1 MAEASQAPR
10 PGPAT
15 PASGWRSIQ
24 WWPAAIGLAFAAFV
38 SLDLLNGSEH
48 GTDLA
53 AIVVA
58 SGLVYLAAAAL
69 EIPWVSW
76 PVFLLSVAVI
86 TVARFGLIPFDA
98 TWAMLIVAALFA
110 VYGVIRAL
118 RRPNR
123 ELPLQAIGM
132 VVFGGLATVA
142 LFINPFV
149 GALLVAAGLVAHA
162 GWDIYHHVKNK
173 VVVRSMAEF
182 CFALDTTLAI
192 VSRWRVRPAG
202 LAWII
207 EDVSTCIN
215 QVGTMWPL

>member
-1 MAEASQAPR
+1 MTEASEPSKSAPES
-10 PGPAT
+10 PT
-15 PASGWRSIQ
+15 SCWWSIQ

-38 SLDLLNGSEH
+38 SIDLLNGSEH

-69 EIPWVSW
+69 ELPWVSW
-76 PVFLLSVAVI
+76 PAFLLSVVVI
-86 TVARFGLIPFDA
+86 TVGRFGLIPFDA

-110 VYGVIRAL
+110 VYGVIRTL

-123 ELPLQAIGM
+123 ELPLQAIAM

-142 LFINPFV
+142 LFISPFV

-162 GWDIYHHVKNK
+162 GWDVYHHVKNK
-173 VVVRSMAEF
+173 IVLRSMAEF
-182 CFALDTTLAI
+182 CFVLDTALAI
-192 VSRWRVRPAG
+192 VIV
-202 LAWII
+202 LA
-207 EDVSTCIN
+207 TLR
-215 QVGTMWPL
+215 G

>member
-1 MAEASQAPR
+1 MTEASEPSKSAPES
-10 PGPAT
+10 PT
-15 PASGWRSIQ
+15 SCWRSIQ

-38 SLDLLNGSEH
+38 SIDLLNGSEH

-69 EIPWVSW
+69 ELPWVSW
-76 PVFLLSVAVI
+76 PAFLLSVVVI

-110 VYGVIRAL
+110 VYGVIRTL

-123 ELPLQAIGM
+123 ELPLQAIAM

-142 LFINPFV
+142 LFISPFV

-162 GWDIYHHVKNK
+162 GWDVYHHVKNK
-173 VVVRSMAEF
+173 IVVRSMAEF
-182 CFALDTTLAI
+182 CFVLDTALAI
-192 VSRWRVRPAG
+192 VIV
-202 LAWII
+202 LA
-207 EDVSTCIN
+207 TLR
-215 QVGTMWPL
+215 G

>member
-1 MAEASQAPR
+1 MTEASEPSKSAPES
-10 PGPAT
+10 PT
-15 PASGWRSIQ
+15 SCWRSIQ

-38 SLDLLNGSEH
+38 SIDLLNGSEH

-69 EIPWVSW
+69 ELPWVSW
-76 PVFLLSVAVI
+76 PAFLLSVVVI
-86 TVARFGLIPFDA
+86 TVGRFGLIPFDA

-110 VYGVIRAL
+110 VYGVIRTL

-123 ELPLQAIGM
+123 ELPLQAIAM

-142 LFINPFV
+142 LFISPFV

-162 GWDIYHHVKNK
+162 GWDVYHHVKNK
-173 VVVRSMAEF
+173 IVLRSMAEF
-182 CFALDTTLAI
+182 CFVLDTALAI
-192 VSRWRVRPAG
+192 VIV
-202 LAWII
+202 LA
-207 EDVSTCIN
+207 TLR
-215 QVGTMWPL
+215 G

>member
-1 MAEASQAPR
+1 MTEASEPSKSAPES
-10 PGPAT
+10 PT
-15 PASGWRSIQ
+15 SCWRSIQ

-38 SLDLLNGSEH
+38 SIDLLNGSEH

-69 EIPWVSW
+69 ELPWVSW
-76 PVFLLSVAVI
+76 PAFLLSVVVI
-86 TVARFGLIPFDA
+86 TVGRFGLIPFDA

-110 VYGVIRAL
+110 VYGVIRTL

-123 ELPLQAIGM
+123 ELPLQAIAM

-142 LFINPFV
+142 LFISPFV

-162 GWDIYHHVKNK
+162 GWDVYHHVKNK
-173 VVVRSMAEF
+173 IVVRSMAEF
-182 CFALDTTLAI
+182 CFVLDTALAI
-192 VSRWRVRPAG
+192 VIV
-202 LAWII
+202 LA
-207 EDVSTCIN
+207 TLR
-215 QVGTMWPL
+215 G

>member
-1 MAEASQAPR
+1 MTEASE
-10 PGPAT
+10 PAKSMPEFPT
-15 PASGWRSIQ
+15 SGLRSIQ

-38 SLDLLNGSEH
+38 SIDLLNGSEH

-69 EIPWVSW
+69 ELPWVSW
-76 PVFLLSVAVI
+76 PVFLLSVVVI

-98 TWAMLIVAALFA
+98 TWAMLILAALFA
-110 VYGVIRAL
+110 VYGVILAM

-123 ELPLQAIGM
+123 ELPLQAIAM

-142 LFINPFV
+142 LFISPFV

-162 GWDIYHHVKNK
+162 GWDVYHHVKNK

-182 CFALDTTLAI
+182 CFVLDTALAI
-192 VSRWRVRPAG
+192 VIV
-202 LAWII
+202 LA
-207 EDVSTCIN
+207 TLR
-215 QVGTMWPL
+215 G

>member
-1 MAEASQAPR
+1 MTEASEPSKSAPES
-10 PGPAT
+10 PT
-15 PASGWRSIQ
+15 SCWRSIQ
-24 WWPAAIGLAFAAFV
+24 WWPAAIGLAFAASV
-38 SLDLLNGSEH
+38 SIDLLNGSEH

-69 EIPWVSW
+69 ELPWVSW
-76 PVFLLSVAVI
+76 PAFLLSVVVI

-110 VYGVIRAL
+110 VYGVIRTL

-123 ELPLQAIGM
+123 ELPLQAIAM

-142 LFINPFV
+142 LFISPFV

-162 GWDIYHHVKNK
+162 GWDVYHHVKNK
-173 VVVRSMAEF
+173 IVVRSMAEF
-182 CFALDTTLAI
+182 CFVLDTALAI
-192 VSRWRVRPAG
+192 VIV
-202 LAWII
+202 LA
-207 EDVSTCIN
+207 TLR
-215 QVGTMWPL
+215 G